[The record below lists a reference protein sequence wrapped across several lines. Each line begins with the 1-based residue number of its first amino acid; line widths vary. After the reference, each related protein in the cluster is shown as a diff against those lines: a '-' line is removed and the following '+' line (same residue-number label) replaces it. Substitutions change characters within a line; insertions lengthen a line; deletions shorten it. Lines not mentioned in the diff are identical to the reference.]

1 MADNVTLSAAI
12 GSGAVLA
19 TDDISS
25 VHYPYSK
32 IAFGADGT
40 ATVVT
45 STATNPFPV
54 ALSDVDNAVLDSIV
68 TNTGN
73 ILSSLQL
80 IDNAGWPSSPGNGPI
95 FIDDA
100 DWTDGT
106 SLHFLTGGVYQSSP
120 QTITDGDTGP
130 FQVTANGYA
139 IVSVDGNV
147 TVDLSATDNA
157 VLDSIVTNTGN
168 ILSSLQLIDNAGW
181 PAAPGNG
188 PIFVDDADWT
198 DGASY
203 HFLTGG
209 VYQST
214 PQTITDGDTGPLQV
228 TANGYAIVSVAGDA
242 LTALQLID
250 DPVATISATDVMR
263 VAIFDDSDAQITSF
277 GGGTQYTEAATDT
290 TITGTVTMWEDTSD
304 TLRAASAAK
313 PFPVEIITG
322 GGSGGTSAVDD
333 AVFTAGSGSGTP
345 AMGFFSTDTVASGDV
360 GVLAMDASRRLLVSI
375 EADNVGIGGG
385 TQYTEDAAAATDPI
399 GNAMM
404 VVREDARAGSLTTT
418 DGDNVALRGN
428 NSGELYVL
436 DTDTLAMLTTIDAD
450 TGAIK
455 TAVEIIDNA
464 ISGSEMQV
472 DIVSGSLTTVSTVT
486 NLSQLGGAA
495 VDMDTGVRST
505 GTQRVTIATD
515 DVVPVTNSDVTTI
528 AGAVS
533 GTEMQVDVVAA
544 LPAGTNAIGKL
555 AANSGVD
562 IGDVDVASTTAA
574 TTGGATPGK
583 LISAASTNATS
594 VKASA
599 GQIFSLCAFNTN
611 AAAAY
616 LKLYNK
622 ASAPTVGTD
631 TPVQVYTI
639 PGATT
644 GGGFVLPIPV
654 CGITFGTG
662 IALATTTG
670 AADSDTGA
678 VAASE
683 VVVSYSYK

>member
-1 MADNVTLSAAI
+1 MADNITLNSGDSA
-12 GSGAVLA
+12 GATVA
-19 TDDISS
+19 TDEVSS
-25 VHYPYSK
+25 VHWPYAK
-32 IAFGADGT
+32 VVFGADGVT
-40 ATVVT
+40 PTVVESIT
-45 STATNPFPV
+45 TNPLPV
-54 ALSDVDNAVLDSIV
+54 ALSATDNAVLDSVV
-68 TNTGN
+68 TNTAN

-80 IDNAGWPSSPGNGPI
+80 IDNAGWPSTTGQGPI
-95 FIDDA
+95 FI
-100 DWTDGT
+100 
-106 SLHFLTGGVYQSSP
+106 
-120 QTITDGDTGP
+120 
-130 FQVTANGYA
+130 
-139 IVSVDGNV
+139 
-147 TVDLSATDNA
+147 
-157 VLDSIVTNTGN
+157 
-168 ILSSLQLIDNAGW
+168 
-181 PAAPGNG
+181 
-188 PIFVDDADWT
+188 DDADWT

-214 PQTITDGDTGPLQV
+214 PQSITDGDTGPFQVNQNGYMIVSVNGNVTVDLSATDNAVLDTVATNTGSTATNTANILSSLQLIDNAGWPTSPGNGPIYADDADWTDSASSHFLVGGVYQSTPQTITDGDTGPIQV
-228 TANGYAIVSVAGDA
+228 TANGYAIVSVSGSAAVTNAGVFATQIDGDA

-250 DPVATISATDVMR
+250 DPVATIGATSLQR
-263 VAIFDDSDAQITSF
+263 VAIFDDSDSQITSF
-277 GGGTQYTEAATDT
+277 GGGTQYTE
-290 TITGTVTMWEDTSD
+290 
-304 TLRAASAAK
+304 
-313 PFPVEIITG
+313 
-322 GGSGGTSAVDD
+322 
-333 AVFTAGSGSGTP
+333 
-345 AMGFFSTDTVASGDV
+345 
-360 GVLAMDASRRLLVSI
+360 
-375 EADNVGIGGG
+375 
-385 TQYTEDAAAATDPI
+385 DAAAAANPV

-562 IGDVDVASTTAA
+562 IGDVDVTSTAA
-574 TTGGATPGK
+574 ATSGGSTPGK
-583 LISAASTNATS
+583 VTSAASTNLTT

-599 GQIFSLCAFNTN
+599 GQLFSLCAFNTN

-622 ASAPTVGTD
+622 ASNPTLASD
-631 TPVQVYTI
+631 TPVQVFTI
-639 PGATT
+639 PGSAT
-644 GGGFVLPIPV
+644 GAGFVLPIPV
-654 CGITFGTG
+654 CGMAFGTG
-662 IALATTTG
+662 IALAITTG
-670 AADSDTGA
+670 AADTDTGA
-678 VAASE
+678 VAANE
-683 VVVSYSYK
+683 VVVSYSFK